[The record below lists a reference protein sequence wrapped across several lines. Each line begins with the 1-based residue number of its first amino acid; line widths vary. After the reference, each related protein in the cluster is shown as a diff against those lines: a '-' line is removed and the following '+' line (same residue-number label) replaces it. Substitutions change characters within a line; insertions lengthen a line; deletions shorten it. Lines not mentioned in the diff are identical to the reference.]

1 MRKRRTAPYFMNLQ
15 NKVRIIEFPKICDPR
30 GNLSFVEGGR
40 HVPFPIRRVFFIYDV
55 PGGETRGGHAH
66 RTCQEV
72 VTAVSGSFDLIITDG
87 REQVLVHMN
96 RANMGVFV
104 PAGAWITMPNFTT
117 GTVLMCI
124 ASEEYE
130 EEDYIRDY
138 DEYLRYVQAL
148 PEGERP
154 VVAL

>member
-1 MRKRRTAPYFMNLQ
+1 
-15 NKVRIIEFPKICDPR
+15 
-30 GNLSFVEGGR
+30 
-40 HVPFPIRRVFFIYDV
+40 
-55 PGGETRGGHAH
+55 
-66 RTCQEV
+66 
-72 VTAVSGSFDLIITDG
+72 
-87 REQVLVHMN
+87 MN
-96 RANMGVFV
+96 RANMGVLV